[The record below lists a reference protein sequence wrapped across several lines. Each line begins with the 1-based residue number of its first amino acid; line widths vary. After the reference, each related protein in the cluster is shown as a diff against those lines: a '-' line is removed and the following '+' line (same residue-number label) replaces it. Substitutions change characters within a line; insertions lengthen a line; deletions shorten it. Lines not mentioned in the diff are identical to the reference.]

1 LSLSILEASL
11 HAALIV
17 RSWTGFARCGVP
29 PHLAGRSLGVIQ
41 PFGEIHPYDSSHL
54 TSVEILPLVGIR
66 PETSKVFSLEALE
79 TMFMGA
85 APEPWL
91 CWGGPNSVHSVA

>member
-1 LSLSILEASL
+1 MSLSILEASL
-11 HAALIV
+11 HAALID

-29 PHLAGRSLGVIQ
+29 PYLARRLFGVIQ

-66 PETSKVFSLEALE
+66 PETLKVFR
-79 TMFMGA
+79 
-85 APEPWL
+85 
-91 CWGGPNSVHSVA
+91 